1 MSKNTPIIN
10 VSNDDNNIIIDMA
23 RTEKRDND
31 TWTTWEELLLAC
43 AVKRHGFQNWDSVA
57 MEIQTRSSLP
67 HLLTTAQNCQQKYHD
82 LKRRFTATAKDND
95 AETQSQNQVR
105 DETDTIPWLEE
116 LRKLRVAE
124 LRNEVHRSDVS
135 ILSLQLKVKR
145 LEEEREQ
152 STKEND
158 NDVVKPDLDDEVK
171 EERSKDE
178 VKEGDEVPEKS
189 SPEGDAGKLISG
201 EESDR
206 ENRSVNE
213 SNSTGVK
220 GENIETAVEE
230 AAREPEP
237 TEPGSTK
244 PDPVSSD
251 SKPVGEDSYNGSS
264 EPNRAK
270 KADDSSELRESA
282 AHSKDGT
289 KESSDVQSSAS
300 LTRKRKRRRKKEI
313 SGSSSGDEPETEAV
327 SPATKRICVKSQP
340 LVSFLEIIRSHKH
353 SSLFE
358 RRLETQETEVY
369 KSIVRQHVDLESIQ
383 TKLDDG
389 TYSSSPRAFYR
400 DLLLLFTNA
409 IVFFP
414 KASAEALAAGEL
426 RAMVLNE
433 VRKQQPPAPEHLLL
447 PQPKPELE
455 RSDSLLAKQKSS
467 APIIVCRKRSSI
479 SAKASSFGVK
489 AGESR
494 SEEKPA
500 VDIKPSVRE
509 EQSLVKAGTKE
520 KSTTGVRSLRR
531 GGKNRSGNL
540 NKNQS
545 TSTNHGSSDKGETPK
560 AEKKKADASA
570 SAKKRG
576 AADFLKRI
584 KKNSPMDMG
593 KSTVNDTRSGR
604 GGGGGEEKRKR
615 NEKGDGR
622 RDRVLRQSGG
632 GKQGKDESSPS
643 KRSVGRPPKKA
654 AADTGK
660 RGRESGGEK
669 EAAPA
674 ASSSKRARKQ
684 ARR

>member
-178 VKEGDEVPEKS
+178 
-189 SPEGDAGKLISG
+189 
-201 EESDR
+201 ESDR

-237 TEPGSTK
+237 TEPVKRIGGSLK
-244 PDPVSSD
+244 GRD
-251 SKPVGEDSYNGSS
+251 KGEQR
-264 EPNRAK
+264 P
-270 KADDSSELRESA
+270 
-282 AHSKDGT
+282 
-289 KESSDVQSSAS
+289 
-300 LTRKRKRRRKKEI
+300 
-313 SGSSSGDEPETEAV
+313 V

-660 RGRESGGEK
+660 RGREMFMFVVMIIWSL
-669 EAAPA
+669 
-674 ASSSKRARKQ
+674 
-684 ARR
+684 